1 MRLAAFRIYNFRSIV
16 DAGWQNVS
24 PDNITCLIGQNES
37 GKTSV
42 LESLQVFHSGII
54 NEDVLRSDMTLPR
67 VCCKFELSDD
77 DLLLNDLQGAE
88 DELKTLA
95 KGINSIILERIWKA
109 DLSSELHVGGELRE
123 YFEGLAAKKSL
134 KIENVESKLI
144 VFGHDIEIQKE
155 KSRKI
160 SLEIGIL
167 EADIPEV
174 KKSGRIK
181 IFRKRSAAANPDE
194 EDKIRK
200 AVKKLSEL
208 KAEQEQ
214 SRKLL
219 AEQDLL
225 ALEFDKLNNLKAD
238 LSELEEKLAATS
250 LRLEERHQTMTLLSG
265 PSLHEL
271 SVGEWE
277 RVLSDYKTET
287 EEKIRLEKEIEKQV
301 LICGDVSEGSDYEA
315 ALKSSEKQLAQ
326 YSSVYNFST
335 LAELYVDSIPAF
347 EIFEDFGSLL
357 PNRIDLEDI
366 ITENDKVEGYKA
378 ARNFL
383 TIAQLDYS
391 FFQQPSSRI
400 LKQKI
405 ENLNSRLTLDFQDF
419 WQQYVGRKNKIRISF
434 ELDHYSTSHGENA
447 GKPYLEFWVKD
458 EGERLYPKQ
467 RSRGVRWFLSF
478 YLELMAASVREK
490 KHLVLLVD
498 EPGVSLHARAQEDVL
513 KVFED
518 IKDNIQVIYTTHSPN
533 LVDIDKLH
541 RVLAIQRDDVENQ
554 RSATTILD
562 PVRLVDA
569 SPDTLSPL
577 QSIMGN
583 PVGNQ
588 EFSADK
594 FNIIVND
601 IGTFYLLTAALKL
614 IGYRGRI
621 HFIPSTEPSSIPLM
635 CNILMGWGM
644 SFAVLLF
651 NNDEEFAVSEQLKG
665 LAFTDDLVQQDM
677 IVVMPEGFSNAED
690 LLSTLDFKNFIL
702 HSREG
707 ITIPNSQYMTENNL
721 PRNFLLSKFLSNV
734 KSEKIVRDNF
744 DEETRE
750 NLMLLLNILQKYK

>member
-1 MRLAAFRIYNFRSIV
+1 MRLVAFRIFNFRSIV
-16 DAGWQNVS
+16 DTGWQNIS

-42 LESLQVFHSGII
+42 LESLQVFHTGII
-54 NEDVLRSDMTLPR
+54 NEDVLRSDMSLPK
-67 VCCKFELSDD
+67 VCCRFEIPGERLIEG
-77 DLLLNDLQGAE
+77 LYNAE
-88 DELKTLA
+88 NELISRV
-95 KGINSIILERIWKA
+95 KGVKAVSLERIWRA
-109 DLSSELHVGGELRE
+109 DLSSELHVGGEIKE
-123 YFEGLAAKKSL
+123 YFDQLVEKKS
-134 KIENVESKLI
+134 ESVGEVEKKLMAKE
-144 VFGHDIEIQKE
+144 HDIDVLRDKIKNIESDIKSLLADMPEE
-155 KSRKI
+155 KK
-160 SLEIGIL
+160 
-167 EADIPEV
+167 V
-174 KKSGRIK
+174 SGFK
-181 IFRKRSAAANPDE
+181 FFRKKQQVVNTDE
-194 EDKIRK
+194 EK
-200 AVKKLSEL
+200 AIKEMQKKLVGLRGEYDQYLKQLDSKKLLYDELESLNEMKAKLSEVEA
-208 KAEQEQ
+208 K
-214 SRKLL
+214 L
-219 AEQDLL
+219 AE
-225 ALEFDKLNNLKAD
+225 
-238 LSELEEKLAATS
+238 TII
-250 LRLEERHQTMTLLSG
+250 RLEERHQTMTLLSG
-265 PSLHEL
+265 PTLQEL
-271 SVGEWE
+271 SIGEWE
-277 RVLSDYKTET
+277 SVLNDYKTET
-287 EEKIRLEKEIEKQV
+287 DLLEKLKNEIEKQI
-301 LICGDVSEGSDYEA
+301 LICGFVSDGNSTETALVNAEGQLAKY
-315 ALKSSEKQLAQ
+315 SSE
-326 YSSVYNFST
+326 YSSESV
-335 LAELYVDSIPAF
+335 AELFADTLPVF

-366 ITENDKVEGYKA
+366 ITENDQVEGYKA

-434 ELDHYSTSHGENA
+434 ELDHYSTSHGEKA

-478 YLELMAASVREK
+478 YLELMAASVRKK
-490 KHLVLLVD
+490 KHLILLVD

-518 IKDNIQVIYTTHSPN
+518 IKDNIQVIYTTHSPH

-562 PVRLVDA
+562 PIRLVNA

-588 EFSADK
+588 EFSIDK

-601 IGTFYLLTAALKL
+601 VGTFYLLTAALKL
-614 IGYRGRI
+614 IGYKGRI

-651 NNDEEFAVSEQLKG
+651 NNEAELEVSEQLKG

-677 IVVMPEGFSNAED
+677 IVVMPEGFMNAED
-690 LLSTLDFKNFIL
+690 LLSTLDFKNHIL

-707 ITIPNSQYMTENNL
+707 ITVSNSEHIIEKNL

-734 KSEKIVRDNF
+734 KSELITRESF

>member
-1 MRLAAFRIYNFRSIV
+1 M
-16 DAGWQNVS
+16 DTGWQNLS

-42 LESLQVFHSGII
+42 LEGLNVFHSGNIS
-54 NEDVLRSDMTLPR
+54 EDVFRSDMSLPK
-67 VCCKFELSDD
+67 VCCRFDISDD
-77 DLLLNDLQGAE
+77 ELPVNLQNTEVKLQDILGKQ
-88 DELKTLA
+88 DT
-95 KGINSIILERIWKA
+95 IILERIWKA
-109 DLSSELHVGGELRE
+109 DLSSELVVGGVIAD
-123 YFEGLAAKKSL
+123 YFNALQVEKEEKTSEVEQ
-134 KIENVESKLI
+134 KIMSSE
-144 VFGHDIEIQKE
+144 HDIEVLKSSISKTGREIKEIESSLPEETHKKGGIGLFRKKPVPVDPDLEKDRKE
-155 KSRKI
+155 KHKLLKDLREKYNSETKALTENSILADELNKLNDLRMQLNDLDEKL
-160 SLEIGIL
+160 LEI
-167 EADIPEV
+167 
-174 KKSGRIK
+174 
-181 IFRKRSAAANPDE
+181 SA
-194 EDKIRK
+194 
-200 AVKKLSEL
+200 
-208 KAEQEQ
+208 
-214 SRKLL
+214 
-219 AEQDLL
+219 
-225 ALEFDKLNNLKAD
+225 
-238 LSELEEKLAATS
+238 
-250 LRLEERHQTMTLLSG
+250 RLEERHQTMTLLSG
-265 PSLHEL
+265 PGLKEL
-271 SVGEWE
+271 SIGEWE
-277 RVLSDYKTET
+277 RVLNDYKEET
-287 EEKIRLEKEIEKQV
+287 LRKQDLISDIEKQV
-301 LICGDVSEGSDYEA
+301 LVCGFLLDGQS
-315 ALKSSEKQLAQ
+315 ALKAEEQAEKLLLEYTPACDKSYVANE
-326 YSSVYNFST
+326 YS
-335 LAELYVDSIPAF
+335 DRIPVF

-357 PNRIDLEDI
+357 PNRIDLEDMI
-366 ITENDKVEGYKA
+366 SENEEKEGYKA

-405 ENLNSRLTLDFQDF
+405 ENLNASLTLDFQDF
-419 WQQYVGRKNKIRISF
+419 WQQYVGRQNKIRISF
-434 ELDHYSTSHGENA
+434 ELDHYSNTHGEKA

-478 YLELMAASVREK
+478 YLELMAAAENKK

-518 IKDNIQVIYTTHSPN
+518 IKDNIQVIYTTHSPH

-562 PVRLVDA
+562 PVHLVDA

-588 EFSADK
+588 EFSVDK

-601 IGTFYLLTAALKL
+601 VGTYYLMTAALKL
-614 IGYRGRI
+614 IGYKGSI

-651 NNDEEFAVSEQLKG
+651 NNEDELSVSEELKS
-665 LAFTDDLVQQDM
+665 LAFSDSLVQQES
-677 IVVMPEGFSNAED
+677 IVIMPEGFKNAED
-690 LLSTLDFKNFIL
+690 LLSTLDFKNHIL

-707 ITIPNSQYMTENNL
+707 ITVSNSEYVQEKKL
-721 PRNFLLSKFLSNV
+721 PRNFLLSKFLSSV
-734 KSEKIVRDNF
+734 KSGKITRDNF

-750 NLMLLLNILQKYK
+750 NLLLLLNILQKYK

>member
-1 MRLAAFRIYNFRSIV
+1 MRLAAFRIFNFRSIV
-16 DAGWQNVS
+16 DTEWQNLS
-24 PDNITCLIGQNES
+24 PDNVSCLIGQNES

-42 LESLQVFHSGII
+42 LEGLDVFHKGEIS
-54 NEDVLRSDMTLPR
+54 EDVLRSDMSLPK
-67 VCCKFELSDD
+67 VCCRFEVPGKDV
-77 DLLLNDLQGAE
+77 AE
-88 DELKTLA
+88 KLAGGEKELIELIK
-95 KGINSIILERIWKA
+95 KVDSIVIEREWKA
-109 DLSSELHVGGELRE
+109 DLSSEVKIGGEILE
-123 YFEGLAAKKSL
+123 YLDKLDSKKLEKIEEVRQKVMAAEHEIDTARRKMESAESKIAELEL
-134 KIENVESKLI
+134 KIPEESRKSSGRRLFKKKDSDSNPEADKLRA
-144 VFGHDIEIQKE
+144 EITRRIKE
-155 KSRKI
+155 QNEQFEASRKTLQSKNGFVDEIDKLNDLHSMLGETEEKMEKI
-160 SLEIGIL
+160 SL
-167 EADIPEV
+167 
-174 KKSGRIK
+174 K
-181 IFRKRSAAANPDE
+181 
-194 EDKIRK
+194 
-200 AVKKLSEL
+200 
-208 KAEQEQ
+208 
-214 SRKLL
+214 
-219 AEQDLL
+219 
-225 ALEFDKLNNLKAD
+225 
-238 LSELEEKLAATS
+238 
-250 LRLEERHQTMTLLSG
+250 LEERHQTMTLLSG

-277 RVLSDYKTET
+277 RVLSDYKSCLSEMAG
-287 EEKIRLEKEIEKQV
+287 LEAEIERQI
-301 LICGDVSEGSDYEA
+301 LYCGFLMDGENNDAATEKA
-315 ALKSSEKQLAQ
+315 ALLLEE
-326 YSSVYNFST
+326 YNT
-335 LAELYVDSIPAF
+335 GYTAISIGEIFLEDTPIF

-366 ITENDKVEGYKA
+366 IKENDQVEGYKA

-383 TIAQLDYS
+383 TIASLDYS

-405 ENLNSRLTLDFQDF
+405 ENLNSKLTLDFQDF

-434 ELDHYSTSHGENA
+434 ELDHYSTTHGEKV

-478 YLELMAASVREK
+478 YLELMAASTRDK
-490 KHLVLLVD
+490 QHLVLLVD

-518 IKDNIQVIYTTHSPN
+518 IKKNIQVIYTTHSPH

-541 RVLAIQRDDVENQ
+541 RVLAIQRDDVENH

-562 PVRLVDA
+562 PVGLVDA

-588 EFSADK
+588 EFSVDK
-594 FNIIVND
+594 FNVIVND
-601 IGTFYLLTAALKL
+601 VGTFYLLTAALTL
-614 IGYRGRI
+614 IGYKGRI
-621 HFIPSTEPSSIPLM
+621 HFIPSTDPSSIPLM

-651 NNDEEFAVSEQLKG
+651 NNETELDISEQLKG
-665 LAFTDDLVQQDM
+665 LAFNDDIASHDL
-677 IVVMPEGFSNAED
+677 IVVMPEGFQNAED
-690 LLSTLDFKNFIL
+690 LLSTLDFKNHIL

-707 ITIPNSQYMTENNL
+707 ITMPNSEYVRENDL

-734 KSEKIVRDNF
+734 KAEKITRESF
-744 DEETRE
+744 DEETKE